1 MTRSLLITVF
11 MMLLALVSI
20 DSFAQRE
27 SKRTQ
32 NRRELVK
39 IYQREQPQS
48 ELRAQVADRV
58 RKAVADDV
66 RVKPAEARS
75 LLNQVGQR

>member
-39 IYQREQPQS
+39 IYQHEQPQS